1 MEHPVAIYADFET
14 VNKKL
19 HGCAPQ
25 DTSSYTD
32 KKTLHEVSGFTYTVI
47 SPFFQNKVK
56 TYRGEDAGEVFLR
69 NILEEEKFVF
79 KYSIKLRGRN
89 TIPA

>member
-19 HGCAPQ
+19 HDCNPEP
-25 DTSSYTD
+25 TSSHTY
-32 KKTLHEVSGFTYTVI
+32 KKTLHDVSGFTYTVT
-47 SPFFQNKVK
+47 SPHFPNKVK

-69 NILEEEKFVF
+69 NVLEEEKKIF
-79 KYSIKLRGRN
+79 KMLNIIEKK
-89 TIPA
+89 